1 MPDKLLVLDTTESRD
16 RAVEFR
22 AERRKVLTAVTS
34 AGAKIRHDSGGRLL
48 VVDVPPEAEK
58 AVASL
63 PGVRMLPLDADVK
76 ASLPNLDSTEALF
89 LDALQ
94 IRTSRVYRDAKSRRK
109 VGESPEER
117 ELRSAPDVQEEY

>member
-1 MPDKLLVLDTTESRD
+1 MADKLLVLDTREARD

-34 AGAKIRHDSGGRLL
+34 AGAKVRHDSGGRLI

-58 AVASL
+58 ALAAL
-63 PGVRMLPLDADVK
+63 PGIRVLPLDADVK
-76 ASLPNLDSTEALF
+76 ASLPNLDSTESLF

-94 IRTSRVYRDAKSRRK
+94 IRTSREYRDAKSRRK

>member
-1 MPDKLLVLDTTESRD
+1 MADKLLVLDTKEARD

-34 AGAKIRHDSGGRLL
+34 AGAKVRHDSGGRLI
-48 VVDVPPEAEK
+48 VVDVPPDAEK

-76 ASLPNLDSTEALF
+76 ASLSNLDSTESLF

-94 IRTSRVYRDAKSRRK
+94 IRTSREYRDAKSRRK
-109 VGESPEER
+109 VGESPEEQ

>member
-1 MPDKLLVLDTTESRD
+1 MPDKLLVLDTREARD

-22 AERRKVLTAVTS
+22 AERRKLLTAVTS
-34 AGAKIRHDSGGRLL
+34 AGAKVRHDSGGRLI

-58 AVASL
+58 ALAAL
-63 PGVRMLPLDADVK
+63 PGVRMLPLDAEVK
-76 ASLPNLDSTEALF
+76 ASLPNLDSTESLF

-94 IRTSRVYRDAKSRRK
+94 IRTSREYRDAKSRRK

-117 ELRSAPDVQEEY
+117 ELRSAPDVREEY